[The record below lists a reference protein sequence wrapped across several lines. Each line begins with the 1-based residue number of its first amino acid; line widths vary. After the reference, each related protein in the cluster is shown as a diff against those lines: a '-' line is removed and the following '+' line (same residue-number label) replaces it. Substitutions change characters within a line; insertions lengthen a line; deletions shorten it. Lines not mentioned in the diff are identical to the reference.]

1 MGLMKRPNHG
11 WLIALLLSMALPFTA
26 ARAQTQASKNG
37 SGTIQLAVDATRVRQ
52 KIIHAT
58 LKIPARPGP
67 LTLYY
72 PAWIP
77 GDHAPDNPIADLAGL
92 KFSTGG
98 KTIPWRRDLVD
109 MFAFHLEI
117 PAGADSLDAELDF
130 LLAQP
135 SAGFAAGASSTAQ
148 LALVSW
154 NNVVLYPK
162 GLPADQITFAA
173 SLKLPSGWRFG
184 TALPIATQAGDDIEF
199 IPVSLTTLIDSPVIS
214 GNYYRAIKLT
224 PGQTPSHEI
233 DMAADSAAA
242 LEMPADMQADY
253 KQLVAETGKL
263 FGARHYRDY
272 HFLLTLSDDVA
283 HFGLEHHESSDNR
296 TDERSLVDDDLRLQF
311 ATLLPHE
318 FVHSWNGKYRRPAD
332 LATPDYN
339 TPMKTDM
346 LWVYEGLTEY
356 LGSILTAR
364 SGLYLPAEWREEL
377 AYLAAT
383 FDNRAGRTWRPL
395 QDTADAAQLL
405 YFAYPAWEDYRR
417 STDYYDEGLLIWLDV
432 DTTIR
437 QLTNGQKSL
446 DDFCRAFHGGA
457 GGQPELK
464 TYNFEDVVAGLNAV
478 APYDWTKFLRTRL
491 DSTSP
496 RGPLGGIE
504 NGGWKLVY
512 NDQPNR
518 FIDNKAD
525 AKRLLDETFSVGMV
539 VDSDAIVRD
548 VLYGGPAYNA
558 GVGPLMRIAAVNGQQ
573 FSPDVL
579 DDTLLKSSTSQ
590 DPLVLLMTN
599 GNYFQTVSIDYHR
612 GLRNPH
618 LERVNS
624 KPDLLDEIIRPRAPV
639 PGSVPD
645 ETTSAAK

>member
-1 MGLMKRPNHG
+1 MGLMKRLKLG
-11 WLIALLLSMALPFTA
+11 WVIALLVSIAFPATG
-26 ARAQTQASKNG
+26 AQAQAPQHPL
-37 SGTIQLAVDATRVRQ
+37 GTIQLAVDATRVRQ
-52 KIIHAT
+52 KIIHAA
-58 LKIPARPGP
+58 LKIPVRPGP

-77 GDHAPDNPIADLAGL
+77 GDHAPDNPITDLAGL
-92 KFSTGG
+92 KFSAGG
-98 KTIPWRRDLVD
+98 KAIPWRRDLVD
-109 MFAFHLEI
+109 MFSFHLEI
-117 PAGADSLDAELDF
+117 PAGVDSLDAELDF

-148 LALVSW
+148 LDLLSW
-154 NNVVLYPK
+154 NTVLLYPK
-162 GLPADQITFAA
+162 GLPSDQITFAA
-173 SLKLPSGWRFG
+173 SLKLPSGWKFG
-184 TALPIATQAGDDIEF
+184 TALPVARQDGDAIDF
-199 IPVSLTTLIDSPVIS
+199 TPVSLTTLVDSPVIS
-214 GNYYRAIKLT
+214 GNFYRVIKLT

-233 DMAADSAAA
+233 DIAADNAAA
-242 LEMPADMQADY
+242 LDMPADMQADY
-253 KQLVAETGKL
+253 KQLVVETGKL
-263 FGARHYRDY
+263 FGVRHYRNY
-272 HFLLTLSDDVA
+272 HFLVTLSDDVA
-283 HFGLEHHESSDNR
+283 HFGLEHHESSDDR
-296 TDERSLVDDDLRLQF
+296 ADERSLIDDDLRLQF
-311 ATLLPHE
+311 AGLLPHE

-339 TPMKTDM
+339 TPMKTDL

-364 SGLYLPAEWREEL
+364 SGLYLPGEWREEL
-377 AYLAAT
+377 AYHAAT
-383 FDNRAGRTWRPL
+383 FDSRAGRTWRPL

-405 YFAYPAWEDYRR
+405 YFAYPSWEDYRR

-437 QLTNGQKSL
+437 QLTNGRKSMN
-446 DDFCRAFHGGA
+446 DFCRAFHGGP
-457 GGQPELK
+457 GGQPALK
-464 TYNFEDVVAGLNAV
+464 TYSFEDVAAALNAI

-496 RGPLGGIE
+496 HAPLGGIE

-512 NDQPNR
+512 NELPNR

-525 AKRLLDETFSVGMV
+525 AKRLLDETFSIGLV
-539 VDSDAIVRD
+539 VDSDATIRD

-558 GVGPLMRIAAVNGQQ
+558 GVGPMMKIAGVNGQQ

-579 DDTLLKSSTSQ
+579 DDALLKSGTSH
-590 DPLVLLMTN
+590 DPLVLLLAN
-599 GNYFQTVSIDYHR
+599 GNYFQTVTIDYHS

-624 KPDLLDEIIRPRAPV
+624 IPDMLDEIIRPLAPV
-639 PGSVPD
+639 PGSVPED
-645 ETTSAAK
+645 PTTTSAAK

>member
-1 MGLMKRPNHG
+1 MKPLRFVCA
-11 WLIALLLSMALPFTA
+11 ITLLVSMAFPFA
-26 ARAQTQASKNG
+26 GARAQTQAPLRAT
-37 SGTIQLAVDATRVRQ
+37 GTVQLAVDATRVRQ
-52 KIIHAT
+52 KILHAT
-58 LKIPARPGP
+58 LKIPVRPGP

-92 KFSTGG
+92 KFSVNG
-98 KTIPWRRDLVD
+98 KTILWRRDLVD

-135 SAGFAAGASSTAQ
+135 STGNFAGASSTAQ
-148 LALVSW
+148 LDVLSW
-154 NNVVLYPK
+154 NNVLLYPK
-162 GLPADQITFAA
+162 GFPADQITFAA
-173 SLKLPSGWRFG
+173 RLKLPSGWRFG
-184 TALPIATQAGDDIEF
+184 TALPIAKQAGEDIEF
-199 IPVSLTTLIDSPVIS
+199 TPVSLNTLIDSPVIS
-214 GNYYRAIKLT
+214 GNFYRTIHLT
-224 PGQTPSHEI
+224 PGQTPDHEI
-233 DMAADSAAA
+233 DIAADSAAA
-242 LEMPADMQADY
+242 LEMPPDMQAEY

-263 FGARHYRDY
+263 FGVRHYRDY
-272 HFLLTLSDDVA
+272 HFLVTLSDDVA
-283 HFGLEHHESSDNR
+283 HFGLEHHESSDDR
-296 TDERSLVDDDLRLQF
+296 ADERTLIDEDLRLQF

-318 FVHSWNGKYRRPAD
+318 FVHSWNGKYRRPAG

-339 TPMKTDM
+339 TPMKGDL

-364 SGLYLPAEWREEL
+364 CGLYLPGEWREEL
-377 AYLAAT
+377 AYIAAT
-383 FDNRAGRTWRPL
+383 YDNRAGRTWRPL

-405 YFAYPAWEDYRR
+405 YFAYPSWEDYRR

-437 QLTNGQKSL
+437 QLTNGEKSMN
-446 DDFCRAFHGGA
+446 DFCREFYGGA
-457 GGQPELK
+457 GGQPALK
-464 TYNFEDVVAGLNAV
+464 TYNFEDVVAELNSL
-478 APYDWTKFLRTRL
+478 APYDWTKFLRARL

-496 RGPLGGIE
+496 HAPIGGIE

-512 NDQPNR
+512 SDLPNR

-525 AKRLLDETFSVGMV
+525 ARRLLDETFSIGMV
-539 VDSDAIVRD
+539 VDSDATIRD

-558 GVGPLMRIAAVNGQQ
+558 GVGPLMKIAAVNGQQ

-579 DDTLLKSSTSQ
+579 DDTLVKSSTSH
-590 DPLVLLMTN
+590 DPLVLLMAN
-599 GNYFQTVSIDYHR
+599 GNYFQTVTIDYH
-612 GLRNPH
+612 GGVRNPH

-624 KPDLLDEIIRPRAPV
+624 KPDVLDEIIRPLAPV

-645 ETTSAAK
+645 DDTTTATAAK